1 MNYSPNSPAA
11 YEQQEIIEHKLAGT
25 FGALLF
31 ALAGGI
37 VYFLL
42 YQLGYLASLSGLI
55 AIVCALK
62 GYKLFAKKKARTES

>member
-1 MNYSPNSPAA
+1 M
-11 YEQQEIIEHKLAGT
+11 HKLAGD
-25 FGALLF
+25 LRRISMF

-62 GYKLFAKKKARTES
+62 GYKLFAVKGKHVRNRDLRG